1 MNVQAL
7 AATMNVTEN
16 DVISLVNMTI
26 TELKADKMVEILL
39 NSTEARR
46 AEITMAYMSASVTK
60 FQNFCVTL
68 LTNEEKKNAFSLY
81 VLSLVK

>member
-1 MNVQAL
+1 MNVQTL
-7 AATMNVTEN
+7 AAAMNVTED
-16 DVISLVNMTI
+16 DVMSLTNMTI

-39 NSTEARR
+39 NSTEEQRS
-46 AEITMAYMSASVTK
+46 EITMAYMSSAVTK

-68 LTNEEKKNAFSLY
+68 LTNEEKKSAFSLY